1 MPIAW
6 KCFGLSC
13 WILCGRT
20 FLQYE
25 ILRLKIF
32 GCLAKIKS
40 DPQSVYVINYF
51 LSFFQK
57 GALERKAY
65 RDKQG
70 GPRFTVKEPDTEEE
84 IIEEEPTKTNED
96 FFNVCNE
103 KKIEKPKKKSRSKS
117 RDKKPKNQKPK
128 SQIAWKRYQLLLIF
142 IFLVSNYTDLYPLII
157 YIFLKSIEIQKIS
170 RWLCLWWENRWKD
183 KTKVKCLVQWNIMVH
198 QQRAWWMSFLR

>member
-1 MPIAW
+1 M
-6 KCFGLSC
+6 
-13 WILCGRT
+13 
-20 FLQYE
+20 QYE
-25 ILRLKIF
+25 ILRLKFF

-84 IIEEEPTKTNED
+84 IIEEEPTKTNEE

-103 KKIEKPKKKSRSKS
+103 KKKEKPKKKSRSKS

-128 SQIAWKRYQLLLIF
+128 SQIA
-142 IFLVSNYTDLYPLII
+142 
-157 YIFLKSIEIQKIS
+157 
-170 RWLCLWWENRWKD
+170 
-183 KTKVKCLVQWNIMVH
+183 
-198 QQRAWWMSFLR
+198 

>member
-1 MPIAW
+1 M
-6 KCFGLSC
+6 LSMHMTRDRRKDREEKVHYNA
-13 WILCGRT
+13 I
-20 FLQYE
+20 
-25 ILRLKIF
+25 
-32 GCLAKIKS
+32 
-40 DPQSVYVINYF
+40 
-51 LSFFQK
+51 K

-128 SQIAWKRYQLLLIF
+128 SQIA
-142 IFLVSNYTDLYPLII
+142 
-157 YIFLKSIEIQKIS
+157 
-170 RWLCLWWENRWKD
+170 
-183 KTKVKCLVQWNIMVH
+183 
-198 QQRAWWMSFLR
+198 